1 MAGLGEW
8 VNGLGRNG
16 SRLMRR
22 MALAL
27 GVPLVLSACA
37 DLGYLA
43 QSLNGHAKL
52 MAASRPIDDWLA
64 DPVTSVALRERLQLV
79 QSIRRFAVTD
89 LHLPD
94 NASYQRYAALD
105 RPFAVW
111 NVVAAPVD
119 SLTLKTWCFAVV
131 GCVGYRGYFSR
142 SDAQAL
148 AEQLRGQGWEVSV
161 YGVPAYSTLG
171 WSNWVGGDPM
181 LSTFV
186 NYPDGELARLMFHE
200 LAHQVVFAPDDTA
213 FNESFATAVERLGGA
228 RWLEKDATPQARATF
243 AQADERRQQF
253 RALTRQ
259 TRQALLKIYEQKSAL
274 ALDNKGLIAM
284 KNKVMS
290 DFRARYAELRQ
301 RWGGYAGYDDWVAHA
316 NNAALGA
323 QASYDDWVPAFAAL
337 FAQQGRD
344 WLKFYD
350 AVRQLAQ
357 LDADVRQRRLQ
368 ALAPG

>member
-131 GCVGYRGYFSR
+131 GCVGYRGSFSR

-171 WSNWVGGDPM
+171 WSNWAGGDPM

-186 NYPDGELARLMFHE
+186 HYPEGELVRLMFHE
-200 LAHQVVFAPDDTA
+200 LAHQVVFVPDDTA
-213 FNESFATAVERLGGA
+213 FNESFATAVERLCGA
-228 RWLEKDATPQARATF
+228 RWLEQSATPQARTAF
-243 AQADERRQQF
+243 AQLDERRQQF

-259 TRQALLKIYEQKSAL
+259 TRQELLRIYEANSPSAQNKQALLAIKKE
-274 ALDNKGLIAM
+274 
-284 KNKVMS
+284 VMN
-290 DFRARYAELRQ
+290 DFRQRYAELRQ
-301 RWGGYAGYDDWVAHA
+301 RWGGYAGYDDWVAQA

-323 QASYDDWVPAFAAL
+323 QASYDDWVPAFEAL
-337 FAQQGRD
+337 FAQQRHD
-344 WLKFYD
+344 WRRFYD
-350 AVRQLAQ
+350 AVKELAQ
-357 LDADVRQRRLQ
+357 LDADARQQRLQ
-368 ALAPG
+368 ALTPG